1 MVLNRPWPKSDKVSY
16 SLLLTDM
23 ADEEKFMTVLE
34 FNDKVR
40 NWGKHIVSKAKM
52 TLAQTHG
59 SGKLAEELNTFFDQL
74 SKIEP
79 FYKVKFS
86 FMRYGVFRA
95 YGAGRGYVIING
107 VPVRGYRV
115 RSYKEIDAKT
125 YGIDASEMLKRG
137 YSRTDVNK
145 AKKVKMDD
153 LRRVARTPLDW
164 LDGHINANI
173 GNLADT
179 AQQFYGDDALKQILQ
194 NFPKTKI
201 KKR

>member
-1 MVLNRPWPKSDKVSY
+1 MDS
-16 SLLLTDM
+16 
-23 ADEEKFMTVLE
+23 EEKFMTVVD

-40 NWGKHIVSKAKM
+40 DWGKVIVRNAKM
-52 TLAQTHG
+52 TLMQTKG
-59 SGKLAEELNTFFDQL
+59 SGKLADELNTFFDQL
-74 SKIEP
+74 STVEP

-86 FMRYGVFRA
+86 FLRYGVFRA

-115 RSYKEIDAKT
+115 RSYKEIDKKF
-125 YGIDASEMLKRG
+125 YGTEASEMLKRG

-145 AKKVKMDD
+145 AKKVSLND

-164 LDGHINANI
+164 LDGHITANI

-179 AQQFYGDDALKQILQ
+179 AQQFYGDEALKQILE

-201 KKR
+201 KKK

>member
-1 MVLNRPWPKSDKVSY
+1 MEKEDK
-16 SLLLTDM
+16 L
-23 ADEEKFMTVLE
+23 MTVVD

-40 NWGKHIVSKAKM
+40 DWGKVIVRNAKM
-52 TLAQTHG
+52 TLMQTKG

-74 SKIEP
+74 STVEP

-86 FMRYGVFRA
+86 FLRYGVFRA

-107 VPVRGYRV
+107 VPVQGYRV
-115 RSYKEIDAKT
+115 RSYKEMKERVWGYEAQ
-125 YGIDASEMLKRG
+125 EMLKQG

-145 AKKVKMDD
+145 AKKVNVQYQ
-153 LRRVARTPLDW
+153 RRGIRTPLDW
-164 LDGHINANI
+164 LDGHISSNI

-179 AQQFYGDDALKQILQ
+179 AQQFYGDEALRQILE

-201 KKR
+201 KKK

>member
-1 MVLNRPWPKSDKVSY
+1 
-16 SLLLTDM
+16 M
-23 ADEEKFMTVLE
+23 AEEEKFMTVLE

-40 NWGKHIVSKAKM
+40 NWGKHIVHKAKM

-107 VPVRGYRV
+107 VPVRGYRI
-115 RSYKEIDAKT
+115 RSYKEIETKS
-125 YGIDASEMLKRG
+125 YGIEASEMLKRG
-137 YSRTDVNK
+137 YSRTAVNK
-145 AKKVKMDD
+145 AKKVYENDF
-153 LRRVARTPLDW
+153 RRAVRTPLDW
-164 LDGHINANI
+164 LDGHISSNI

-179 AQQFYGDDALKQILQ
+179 AQQFYGDEALRQILK

-201 KKR
+201 KKK